1 MRGFSKISLIVVF
14 ISIICYIPSVDADQT
29 ITKYDTDYGVDQ
41 EYRVHVQTMIHDKN
55 GQLISVAET
64 PTAKRL
70 QTYLPNGDHVPQ
82 WIDIIF
88 DRTLMENYQTVII
101 DGKKYE
107 KAQYQIGFVNKQ
119 PEMPVS
125 DSYMSLCATIG
136 SDREHT
142 CIMSFVTTVP
152 MMILQEGDVII
163 EQWTILKI
171 IS

>member
-1 MRGFSKISLIVVF
+1 
-14 ISIICYIPSVDADQT
+14 
-29 ITKYDTDYGVDQ
+29 
-41 EYRVHVQTMIHDKN
+41 
-55 GQLISVAET
+55 
-64 PTAKRL
+64 
-70 QTYLPNGDHVPQ
+70 
-82 WIDIIF
+82 
-88 DRTLMENYQTVII
+88 MENYQTVII

-119 PEMPVS
+119 PEMHVS

-142 CIMSFVTTVP
+142 CIRSFVTTVP